1 MAVRAALLAARAQGR
16 GASAGEEPPRCEIQ
30 ASLPQNLNAGEGCG
44 RQPWL
49 RTVTPL
55 DGEGIEGESGG
66 SRYFQLHTRRSETRI
81 DLEQFGG
88 RAAGSI
94 AGLRLPLPPWPYAP
108 PSREWE
114 GGRWGAGEEK
124 EREREGGGGGPAA
137 PGFARLRTAAVVVLC
152 RRRTAAHAPRWRE
165 EDGEFRRRR
174 TASAST
180 AARTPRE
187 APPPCRR
194 RADLARTNSPTR
206 TI

>member
-1 MAVRAALLAARAQGR
+1 VAVRAALLAARAQGR

-88 RAAGSI
+88 RAAGSGGVWQRS
-94 AGLRLPLPPWPYAP
+94 AQFLQSGALPN
-108 PSREWE
+108 
-114 GGRWGAGEEK
+114 
-124 EREREGGGGGPAA
+124 
-137 PGFARLRTAAVVVLC
+137 TALY
-152 RRRTAAHAPRWRE
+152 
-165 EDGEFRRRR
+165 D
-174 TASAST
+174 
-180 AARTPRE
+180 TPRK
-187 APPPCRR
+187 
-194 RADLARTNSPTR
+194 RTSMLTR
-206 TI
+206 